1 MGGPLLVASGSCS
14 VLVKEVVDLLRRR
27 LAHDGLQL
35 TEGGAAQPLH
45 TGEMLQQRQGLD
57 LADPRYLLHHGQDQ
71 RVQQLAGSPPA
82 EWVLPALTVDLWWTR
97 AAVTCSTHS
106 DFME

>member
-1 MGGPLLVASGSCS
+1 MGGPLSVASGSCS

-35 TEGGAAQPLH
+35 TEGGAAQQLH

-71 RVQQLAGSPPA
+71 WVQQLAGSPPA
-82 EWVLPALTVDLWWTR
+82 ERVLPALTVDLWWTR
-97 AAVTCSTHS
+97 AAVTCSTLS